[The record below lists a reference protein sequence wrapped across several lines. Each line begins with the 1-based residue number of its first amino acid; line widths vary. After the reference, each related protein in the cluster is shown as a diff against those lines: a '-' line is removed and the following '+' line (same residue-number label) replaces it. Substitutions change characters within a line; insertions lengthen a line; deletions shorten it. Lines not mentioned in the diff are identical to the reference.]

1 MNKSK
6 IFVIAGT
13 NIEGILWRLDDIK
26 KSCTGVPTYGDKI
39 TGKTH
44 RNSSDYV
51 MVNQYE
57 CLRGYKEIH
66 GVFVGT
72 WRERKDLHEIITIIS
87 MTNNQF
93 EWIPKFLRQATLQ
106 EQMQ

>member
-1 MNKSK
+1 MNEK
-6 IFVIAGT
+6 IFVIAGN
-13 NIEGILWRLDDIK
+13 NIEGILWRLHDIK

-44 RNSSDYV
+44 RNGSDYV

-57 CLRGYKEIH
+57 QLRGYKEVH

-72 WRERKDLHEIITIIS
+72 WRERKDLDEIMTIILT
-87 MTNNQF
+87 TNNYF
-93 EWIPKFLRQATLQ
+93 ECTPKFLQMILQ

>member
-1 MNKSK
+1 MNEK
-6 IFVIAGT
+6 IFVIAGN
-13 NIEGILWRLDDIK
+13 NIEGILWRLHDIK

-44 RNSSDYV
+44 RNGSDYV
-51 MVNQYE
+51 MVNHYE
-57 CLRGYKEIH
+57 QLRGYKEVH

-72 WRERKDLHEIITIIS
+72 WRERKDLDEIMTIIS
-87 MTNNQF
+87 TTNNYF
-93 EWIPKFLRQATLQ
+93 EWTPKFLQMILQ